1 MRKTKIEAQK
11 TRQHLLKAAL
21 DTFYLRGM
29 TRSSLNEIAQNAGV
43 TRGALYWH
51 FKNKE
56 DLFESLFQQM
66 FTEISAQLAE
76 DIERG
81 SPDIWQSWEE
91 ATINIFVRLESDEVF
106 RKFCNVLH
114 TKCEYT
120 EQNHSIVKIMRS
132 YQDMWRRQLCQVLEL
147 SLAQKKLPENLD
159 RSLAVTYMMSVIG
172 GLIDIWMNMPEQFSV
187 SQTAPRIIRSAMA
200 SLQSSPEFLLPEKGQ
215 KSS

>member
-1 MRKTKIEAQK
+1 MRKNKIEAQK

-159 RSLAVTYMMSVIG
+159 RRLAVTYMMSVIV

-200 SLQSSPEFLLPEKGQ
+200 SLQSSPEFLLPENGRKP
-215 KSS
+215 S